1 MATCN
6 TYCSTPLPE
15 FSVNDCNETF
25 AGGGLN
31 MMAFDCDAEAF
42 KNDDYT
48 TSTIQTDIAHG
59 KATVL
64 RSVLASST
72 GASPNAAGSSY
83 RAGAEP
89 NVNNYTTTISVMDA
103 NVSVDN
109 DSAYEDL
116 DATSGRELASLIVT
130 TADGHSELFEA
141 ISSFQCTI
149 IKEIPD
155 SVDDDIHYSA
165 TFTGKMKHKPKM
177 ITTPTGIY

>member
-31 MMAFDCDAEAF
+31 MMAFDCDAEAY

-48 TSTIQTDIAHG
+48 TATIQADIATG

-116 DATSGRELASLIVT
+116 DATTGRELAALILT
-130 TADGHSELFEA
+130 TVDGHSELFEA

-149 IKEIPD
+149 IKEISD
-155 SVDDDIHYSA
+155 SVDEDIHYAA

>member
-6 TYCSTPLPE
+6 TYCPTPLPE
-15 FSVNDCNETF
+15 FTVNDCNETF

-31 MMAFDCDAEAF
+31 MMAFDCDAEAY

-48 TSTIQTDIAHG
+48 TSTIQTDIANG

-72 GASPNAAGSSY
+72 GASPNAAASSY

-103 NVSVDN
+103 NVSVNN
-109 DSAYEDL
+109 DAAYEDL
-116 DATSGRELASLIVT
+116 DATSGREIAALMLT

-141 ISSFQCTI
+141 ITSFQCTVT
-149 IKEIPD
+149 KEIPD
-155 SVDDDIHYSA
+155 NVDDDIHYAA